1 MKWMAI
7 ILIIAHSSVY
17 GQQSIAFLNKPTS
30 EVVSIHSNKPANSHE
45 IPIEIIRG
53 MIYLEAE
60 MNGTKGLF
68 ILDTGAPT
76 LIVNQDQAKG
86 QQADAMSIN
95 AGIQVVETKV
105 KSFKLGGIR
114 KRNIDALALD
124 LSHLEKASGRQILGL
139 VGYNVFERF
148 ALSLDFDQQKLFLS
162 PSSQKIEP
170 SLHQPTT
177 SLPFTLHEHLPIVK
191 VQIGGK
197 TLKFGI
203 DTGAATNLLDA
214 RLLKQSSQL
223 SIEYLPNEE
232 IQGLDQKIVLVKAGI
247 LEVTGKNGW
256 TFGKNKFLF
265 TDLTFLREHTGCE
278 IDGLLGSP
286 FLAKTDLTID
296 YPKRKINLW
305 SR

>member
-7 ILIIAHSSVY
+7 ILILAHSSVY

-76 LIVNQDQAKG
+76 LIVNQDQATG

-265 TDLTFLREHTGCE
+265 TDLSFLREHTGCE

>member
-1 MKWMAI
+1 MKWMAF
-7 ILIIAHSSVY
+7 ILILAYSPIY
-17 GQQSIAFLNKPTS
+17 GQRSIAFLNKPNL
-30 EVVSIHSNKPANSHE
+30 EVVSIHSKKPANSHE

-60 MNGTKGLF
+60 MNGTKGFF

-76 LIVNQDQAKG
+76 LIVNQDHAVG
-86 QQADAMSIN
+86 QHSDALSIN

-114 KRNIDALALD
+114 KRNLDALALD
-124 LSHLEKASGRQILGL
+124 LSHLEIASGRQILGL

-148 ALSLDFDQQKLFLS
+148 ALSFDFDQKRLFLS
-162 PSSQKIEP
+162 PSSQKIRP
-170 SLHQPTT
+170 SLHQPSA

-203 DTGAATNLLDA
+203 DTGAASNLLDQ
-214 RLLKQSSQL
+214 RLLKQSAQL
-223 SIEYLPNEE
+223 PIQYLPNEE
-232 IQGLDQKIVLVKAGI
+232 IQGLDQEIVLVKAGR
-247 LEVTGKNGW
+247 LEVTGEDGW

-265 TDLTFLREHTGCE
+265 MDLTFLREHTGCD

-286 FLAKTDLTID
+286 FLAKADLTID
-296 YPKRKINLW
+296 YPKRRINLW
-305 SR
+305 SN

>member
-1 MKWMAI
+1 MKWMVF
-7 ILIIAHSSVY
+7 ILILAYSPIY
-17 GQQSIAFLNKPTS
+17 GQRSIAFLNKPNL

-76 LIVNQDQAKG
+76 LIVNQVKAAG
-86 QQADAMSIN
+86 QEAAALSIN
-95 AGIQVVETKV
+95 AGIQVVETRI

-114 KRNIDALALD
+114 KRNLDALALD
-124 LSHLEKASGRQILGL
+124 LSHLEKASGREILGL

-148 ALSLDFDQQKLFLS
+148 ALSLDFDQKRLFLS
-162 PSSQKIEP
+162 PSSQKLTA
-170 SLHQPTT
+170 SLHQPSA

-197 TLKFGI
+197 ILKFGI
-203 DTGAATNLLDA
+203 DTGAATNLLDV
-214 RLLKQSSQL
+214 RLLSQPAQL
-223 SIEYLPNEE
+223 SIQYLPNEE
-232 IQGLDQKIVLVKAGI
+232 IQGLDQEIVLVKAGL
-247 LEVTGKNGW
+247 LEVNGEDGW
-256 TFGKNKFLF
+256 TFGQNKFLF

-296 YPKRKINLW
+296 YPKRRINMW
-305 SR
+305 SK